1 MAIMFKSKMSF
12 TLLIALPL
20 LLMVLLAYLQ
30 MPTDVHAGPLAG
42 FTPSPPDPPDDD
54 DDDGSSNPTG
64 LTTPDDSGS
73 DALPPDYVYVQ
84 MDRCNLSCSAG
95 VAHSSDQPA
104 FQSLAAADADDW
116 LGSLL
121 APLNDEAPTVE
132 ILAPV
137 HLVHEGSGWIAAAVL
152 SDRHSSRVSVPYPGY
167 WEVWLVGSPELVA
180 AETLDT
186 SGTNM
191 LELET
196 YLADRPVSL
205 GVVEANTGGP
215 QLIKCPIACVI
226 ETPPAELPQ
235 TGNDQMHV
243 VFLLK
248 LLLMAGISL
257 ALIGLL
263 MRLVAHHTR
272 PQS

>member
-1 MAIMFKSKMSF
+1 MFKSKMSF

-104 FQSLAAADADDW
+104 FQSLAAVNADDW

-121 APLNDEAPTVE
+121 APLNDEAPAVE
-132 ILAPV
+132 VLTPV
-137 HLVHEGSGWIAAAVL
+137 QLVHDGSGWIAGAVL
-152 SDRHSSRVSVPYPGY
+152 SDQHSSRVLVPYSGQ
-167 WEVWLVGSPELVA
+167 WEVWLVGQPEIIV
-180 AETLDT
+180 AETFDP
-186 SGTNM
+186 SSTN
-191 LELET
+191 LLQLQTE
-196 YLADRPVSL
+196 LADGPVSL
-205 GVVEANTGGP
+205 GMVEANTGQP
-215 QLIKCPIACVI
+215 QLIKCPLACVI
-226 ETPPAELPQ
+226 STPPTELPQ
-235 TGNDQMHV
+235 TGRDQMQV
-243 VFLLK
+243 GFLLK
-248 LLLMAGISL
+248 LLFLGGISL
-257 ALIGLL
+257 TLIGLI
-263 MRLVAHHTR
+263 MRLVAHHIR
-272 PQS
+272 SQA